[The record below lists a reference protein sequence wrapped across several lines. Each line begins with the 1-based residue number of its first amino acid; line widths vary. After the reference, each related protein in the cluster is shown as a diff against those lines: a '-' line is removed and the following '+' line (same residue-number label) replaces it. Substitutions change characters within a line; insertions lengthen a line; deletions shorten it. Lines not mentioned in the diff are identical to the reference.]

1 MQSLRRS
8 LPRRRRHEFHRSLFD
23 VASIK
28 WVRDRA
34 IDHAVEKEGNLQ
46 PLLNLKN
53 LLKFEPSKSLP
64 LPLIAQHR
72 ESLGIASRPVDFIRR
87 YPSVFQEFFPG
98 GIGIH
103 PHVKLTPEI
112 LLLDAEEHFIYQSD
126 DNKRAGADRLLKLLM
141 LARINKFPLHIVER
155 LKWDL
160 GLPHDFTQTL
170 VPEFPDY
177 FQVTGGNGNRS
188 DPHLELVCWS
198 DKLAVSVMEKKACKK
213 GTPIAFPL
221 QYSRGFEVDKKF
233 KKWVDEWQKLPY
245 VSPYENALHLPAK
258 SDEADKWAVS
268 VLHELLHLLIA
279 KKTDRENVLLLGECL
294 GLRARFKRAL
304 LQHPGIFYLSSK
316 IGTHTVILREGYKR
330 NLLIEN
336 HPLMDM
342 RGKYIH
348 LMNTIKED
356 KKTKGLQSKNTQ
368 QPKLAHSSKGEGE
381 EMQDG
386 ETEKG
391 RDGESYDFS
400 DSEVEEGSDDDYS
413 DADRSQMV
421 SQVNARGDRVKTRRT
436 LKYEA
441 KRPLRSPNSLEGRNP
456 RKTRNKE
463 PTEVSRNTV
472 MHGRRKIRGQS
483 PGRLEFSRD
492 RGRPNL
498 DTKASVL
505 K

>member
-1 MQSLRRS
+1 M
-8 LPRRRRHEFHRSLFD
+8 
-23 VASIK
+23 
-28 WVRDRA
+28 
-34 IDHAVEKEGNLQ
+34 
-46 PLLNLKN
+46 
-53 LLKFEPSKSLP
+53 
-64 LPLIAQHR
+64 
-72 ESLGIASRPVDFIRR
+72 
-87 YPSVFQEFFPG
+87 
-98 GIGIH
+98 
-103 PHVKLTPEI
+103 TPEI
-112 LLLDAEEHFIYQSD
+112 LLLDAEEYFIYQSD

-141 LARINKFPLHIVER
+141 LARINKIPLHIVER

-198 DKLAVSVMEKKACKK
+198 DELAVSMMEKKACEK

-316 IGTHTVILREGYKR
+316 IGTHTVVLREAYKR

-368 QPKLAHSSKGEGE
+368 QPKLAHASKGEGE
-381 EMQDG
+381 EMEDG

-413 DADRSQMV
+413 DEDEDSSQMV
-421 SQVNARGDRVKTRRT
+421 SQVNARGDRVRTRRT
-436 LKYEA
+436 PKYEA
-441 KRPLRSPNSLEGRNP
+441 KRSL
-456 RKTRNKE
+456 
-463 PTEVSRNTV
+463 
-472 MHGRRKIRGQS
+472 
-483 PGRLEFSRD
+483 
-492 RGRPNL
+492 
-498 DTKASVL
+498 
-505 K
+505 